1 MSKEKR
7 SHLAI
12 YTLAGS
18 ILLSSIL
25 VSMNPS
31 NAHTTDSKKIK
42 TLEYKVQNLQK
53 YVSELEVCVDSGFD
67 RLRRN
72 SAPNNCAVIRFN

>member
-42 TLEYKVQNLQK
+42 NLEYKVQNLQK

-72 SAPNNCAVIRFN
+72 STPNNCAVIRFN

>member
-7 SHLAI
+7 SDLAI
-12 YTLAGS
+12 FTLAGS

-25 VSMNPS
+25 ISMNPS
-31 NAHTTDSKKIK
+31 NAHTTDSRKIK
-42 TLEYKVQNLQK
+42 TLEYKVQNLEE
-53 YVSELEVCVDSGFD
+53 YVSELEDCVDSGFD

-72 SAPNNCAVIRFN
+72 SSPNNCAVSRFN

>member
-7 SHLAI
+7 SNLAI

-31 NAHTTDSKKIK
+31 NAHTTDSRKIK
-42 TLEYKVQNLQK
+42 TLEYKVRNLED
-53 YVSELEVCVDSGFD
+53 YLGELAKCVDKGFEK
-67 RLRRN
+67 LEYN
-72 SAPNNCAVIRFN
+72 LSPNNCAVIRFD